1 LSIKHINLIELLRT
15 TLNPEGD
22 LHFLAIAEQEI
33 QVHEKEWPVHQ
44 VRVALTF
51 KEGDTVN
58 PYYDGTDLFIT
69 IGEDSIEF
77 TLDKEWADD
86 SPAIEGSPIE
96 FALGWVSE
104 LSEPFYV
111 SSEALTAAA
120 ANNYPRYNNYPED
133 NRHQEESKNDRPD
146 I

>member
-1 LSIKHINLIELLRT
+1 MSEHHNLLLSLLHS

-22 LHFLAIAEQEI
+22 IHFLAIAEKEM
-33 QVHEKEWPVHQ
+33 QVYEKERPVHQ

-51 KEGDTVN
+51 QEGVTVN
-58 PYYDGTDLFIT
+58 PYYDGTDLFVT

-77 TLDKEWADD
+77 TLEKEWADG

-104 LSEPFYV
+104 LAEPFYV
-111 SSEALTAAA
+111 SPEALAAA
-120 ANNYPRYNNYPED
+120 KTNNHPRYSNNLEGNSP
-133 NRHQEESKNDRPD
+133 QEESEQ
-146 I
+146 